1 MCAST
6 PEVSRSSNHRAVRR
20 VLIFT
25 LAANL
30 LVAMG
35 KLAWGY
41 HASIVSMQADGFH
54 SFFDALSN
62 VIGLIALGMATR
74 PPDREHPYG
83 HQKLE
88 VAASMAIGM
97 MILLGLLEVG
107 RGVWAAATGAAEPQV
122 GPAAFGVIGVAIATS
137 FLISWYEKRAAK
149 RYDSMILAS
158 DAAHTF
164 SDALAGIAVLIGLV
178 LVQAG
183 VPSGDIFAALAVM
196 LFIGM
201 TAYRVLRDGMV
212 VLVDAALLDA
222 DAIREVVGAHPEVRS
237 CHYVRSRGMPGA
249 VHLDLH
255 VTVDPDMRMEEAGE
269 VLLQLKDRLHERFH
283 ELEDVL
289 IQLEP
294 HHPVHYEDVPEN
306 LV

>member
-1 MCAST
+1 MAS
-6 PEVSRSSNHRAVRR
+6 PDIDRLANHRAVRR
-20 VLIFT
+20 VLILT
-25 LAANL
+25 LGANL
-30 LVAMG
+30 VVALG
-35 KLAWGY
+35 KLLWGY
-41 HASIVSMQADGFH
+41 HANIVSLQADGFH

-62 VIGLIALGMATR
+62 VIGLIALGMAAL

-97 MILLGLLEVG
+97 MILIGLLEVG
-107 RGVWAAATGAAEPQV
+107 RGVWAAATGEAEPQV
-122 GPAAFGVIGVAIATS
+122 TAGAFGVILIAILTS
-137 FLISWYEKRAAK
+137 FVISWAEKRAAK

-164 SDALAGIAVLIGLV
+164 SDALAGIAVLIGLI
-178 LVQAG
+178 LIQAG
-183 VPSGDIFAALAVM
+183 VPSGDIFAALTVM

-222 DAIREVVGAHPEVRS
+222 DAIRQVVGDHPEVRS

-255 VTVDPDMRMEEAGE
+255 VTVDPDMRMEEAGD
-269 VLLQLKDRLHERFH
+269 VLLQIKDRLYERFP
-283 ELEDVL
+283 EIEDVL
-289 IQLEP
+289 VQLEP
-294 HHPVHYEDVPEN
+294 HHPLHYEDVPEN